1 MINIVIG
8 YDKSRE
14 EFRVYEPTTDTLLI
28 TGSLGES
35 FLKLSEFLRNSGM
48 IATDILGSSDIQY
61 HLDSSVFL
69 ALVESN
75 VNLIKRLSQAPTGF
89 MISSQRF
96 GVSPQSSSPKK
107 KDRDKKFSK
116 FSNSSFSK
124 SYKKFGDDS

>member
-8 YDKSRE
+8 YDKSKE

-48 IATDILGSSDIQY
+48 IATDILGSLDIQY

-89 MISSQRF
+89 MISSQKF
-96 GVSPQSSSPKK
+96 GVNNTNTKR
-107 KDRDKKFSK
+107 DRRDKKFSR

-124 SYKKFGDDS
+124 SYKKFGNDS